1 MFEPFCEG
9 CSQLSEILKPH
20 KLSFKNQFAFIQGL
34 QQMNR
39 IFRYLFLVLLSFPT
53 YAVEGVDVVKVKE
66 NIHVLISP
74 AGGNV
79 VVSTGEDG
87 TFLID
92 DQLPGRSEL
101 ILSAV
106 KEIDQQEIKFVLN
119 THYHFDHVSGN
130 ELFGEQGA
138 VIVAHDN
145 VRQRLSTR
153 QFISYFQKEFL
164 PHNKAGLPSVTISDQ
179 MTLHYNND
187 EIHLFHTPAAHTDG
201 DVVAIFTQANVIVG
215 GDLVFNGRY
224 PFLDVEHGGSI
235 KGLING
241 LDSLLAIADDKTTVI
256 PGHGGIMNKSELQ
269 YFRDML
275 NTISNNVE
283 AAINE
288 GKTLAQVIA
297 DKPSINFDEEFGQ
310 SLIPADDLVTAIYK
324 SLKPE

>member
-1 MFEPFCEG
+1 
-9 CSQLSEILKPH
+9 
-20 KLSFKNQFAFIQGL
+20 
-34 QQMNR
+34 MNR
-39 IFRYLFLVLLSFPT
+39 IFSYIFWVTVSFPI
-53 YAVEGVDVVKVKE
+53 YAVEGVDVVKVKN

-101 ILSAV
+101 IRAAV

-130 ELFGEQGA
+130 ELFGEQNA
-138 VIVAHDN
+138 VIIAHDN
-145 VRQRLSTR
+145 VRQRLSTH
-153 QFISYFQKEFL
+153 QFISYFQKEIAPL
-164 PHNKAGLPSVTISDQ
+164 NKSGLPKVTISDS

-187 EIHLFHTPAAHTDG
+187 EIQFIHTPAAHTDG
-201 DVVAIFTQANVIVG
+201 DVVAIFTKANVIVG

-235 KGLING
+235 KGLIKG
-241 LDSLLAIADDKTTVI
+241 LDSLLALADDKTTVI

-275 NTISNNVE
+275 NTISTNVE

-288 GKTLAQVIA
+288 GKTVEQVIA
-297 DKPSINFDEEFGQ
+297 DKPSINFDQEFGQ
-310 SLIPADDLVTAIYK
+310 GLIPADDLVTAIYK

>member
-1 MFEPFCEG
+1 M
-9 CSQLSEILKPH
+9 S
-20 KLSFKNQFAFIQGL
+20 
-34 QQMNR
+34 R
-39 IFRYLFLVLLSFPT
+39 IFSFIFWAILSFPI
-53 YAVEGVDVVKVKE
+53 YAVEGVDVVKVKD

-74 AGGNV
+74 GGGNV

-164 PHNKAGLPSVTISDQ
+164 PLNKAGLPTVTISDQ

-201 DVVAIFTQANVIVG
+201 DVVAIFTKANVIVG
-215 GDLVFNGRY
+215 GDLIFNGRY
-224 PFLDVEHGGSI
+224 PLLDVEHGGSI
-235 KGLING
+235 QGLIKGL
-241 LDSLLAIADDKTTVI
+241 DKLLAIADDKTIVI
-256 PGHGGIMNKSELQ
+256 PGHGGMMNKSDLQ
-269 YFRDML
+269 HFRDML

-283 AAINE
+283 LAINN

-297 DKPSINFDEEFGQ
+297 DKPSSNFDEEFGN
-310 SLIPADDLVTAIYK
+310 SIIPGDDLVAAIYN
-324 SLKPE
+324 SFKPE